1 MTDSS
6 PPPLLSI
13 ITTTDP
19 AARQLPK
26 LLDALSSLATQMS
39 QSFEVIVID
48 DLKLWPSSDDCHL
61 DTYPGL
67 VIHPLW
73 YPEYRGQLRAMLSGI
88 MIAQGDSI
96 LTIDPDMHPCV
107 PEIPGMQSLMAQGY
121 DIVHGERTYR
131 PDISWLRQQASAI
144 VNITVRLVGGIK
156 VSDIGS
162 PIALLQRTTLFQLE
176 GSRLNGNPRLN
187 LYRLL
192 GDRVA
197 CYPLTHGCPAN
208 TDSQYSLIML
218 IMTFLILFKDC
229 FLLRL
234 TPRPESTSHE

>member
-1 MTDSS
+1 MCYRWTDHPIKLYKQMTDSS

-107 PEIPGMQSLMAQGY
+107 PEIPGMQSTVQLTRRNQTPPMSNSNLLYGLNTLHYRKFNASFDTQDRNMFPVVPPLFFGLSKNKPNMAG
-121 DIVHGERTYR
+121 
-131 PDISWLRQQASAI
+131 
-144 VNITVRLVGGIK
+144 
-156 VSDIGS
+156 
-162 PIALLQRTTLFQLE
+162 LLCQK
-176 GSRLNGNPRLN
+176 
-187 LYRLL
+187 Y
-192 GDRVA
+192 
-197 CYPLTHGCPAN
+197 
-208 TDSQYSLIML
+208 
-218 IMTFLILFKDC
+218 
-229 FLLRL
+229 
-234 TPRPESTSHE
+234 